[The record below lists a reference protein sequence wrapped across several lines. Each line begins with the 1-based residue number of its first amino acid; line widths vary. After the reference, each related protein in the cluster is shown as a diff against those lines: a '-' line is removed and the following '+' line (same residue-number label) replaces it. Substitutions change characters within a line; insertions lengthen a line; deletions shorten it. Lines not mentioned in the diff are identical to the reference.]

1 MLATVTA
8 PAGGAPTT
16 QLIIATAMGAVV
28 TLALLAILH
37 GHRTG
42 RLGIIGFAGRI
53 GERLTGLPAWS
64 ALPAGL
70 AIVSFASAGFGVWW
84 DIALHIDQGRDAGPL
99 ANPAHYFIL
108 AGIYGF
114 ASAGVLAL
122 VLHSEDRP
130 SPYAIKPPGLPRL
143 PVGGALLFA
152 CGSFSL
158 IGFPLD
164 DMWHRLFGQDVTLWG
179 PTHVQMICGA
189 LVGIVAVIALLV
201 EGQRAAGMELDGPA
215 STYLLGVARWALP
228 GVVLIGISLQIT
240 EFDWGVPQYRQVWQP
255 LLLAGAAAFALI
267 WARLWAGR
275 LGAVRAL
282 GLYLVARGV
291 LHLLVGTLGEVEPV
305 LPLFVAE
312 AATVTLLGL
321 VMDARARPLRFGA
334 LAGLAVGAAS
344 FAASYWAS
352 QWQFRL
358 PWHESLLA
366 EGIPS
371 ALIAGAGAGVLGALA
386 ALAMRGVLPTRP
398 VARPAAILAGVALL
412 AVAVNAGASSSA
424 DGLRAQIDV
433 TRVAGGQAQIAARFN
448 DEARVRDANWLYA
461 IAWQG
466 GGIRTEALKRG
477 ADGVWRTA
485 KPVPFDGDWK
495 TALRLH
501 DGRMLEAIPLHHP
514 ADTAIGLKAYS
525 APAHGSAAFVD
536 EIRVLQAE
544 RRDDTPTWLWS
555 VASTIVFS
563 LVLLF
568 LVATGLGIA
577 RIGRPEVAPP
587 GEPLVRPRAPR
598 RLLAP
603 TPS

>member
-1 MLATVTA
+1 MLATVSA

-16 QLIIATAMGAVV
+16 QLIIATAMGMVV
-28 TLALLAILH
+28 TIALLAVLN

-42 RLGIIGFAGRI
+42 RLGVIAFFGRI

-70 AIVSFASAGFGVWW
+70 AILSFAAAGFGVWW

-122 VLHSEDRP
+122 VLHGEDRP
-130 SPYAIKPPGLPRL
+130 SPHAIKLPGLPQL

-158 IGFPLD
+158 LGFPLD
-164 DMWHRLFGQDVTLWG
+164 DMWHRMFGQDVTLWG

-189 LVGIVAVIALLV
+189 LVGIVAVIVLLV
-201 EGQRAAGMELDGPA
+201 EGQRAAGMRLDGPPP
-215 STYLLGVARWALP
+215 SYLLGVARWALP

-267 WARLWAGR
+267 WARAWAGR
-275 LGAVRAL
+275 FGALRAV

-291 LHLLVGTLGEVEPV
+291 LHLLVGALGEVEPV
-305 LPLFVAE
+305 MPLFVGE
-312 AATVTLLGL
+312 ALAVTLVGL
-321 VMDARARPLRFGA
+321 VLDPHVRPLRFGA
-334 LAGLAVGAAS
+334 VTGFAVGAVS
-344 FAASYWAS
+344 FGASYWAS

-366 EGIPS
+366 EGIPT
-371 ALIAGAGAGVLGALA
+371 ALIAGTGAGLLGALA
-386 ALAMRGVLPTRP
+386 ALAMRGALPARQ
-398 VARPAAILAGVALL
+398 VARPAALLAGAALL
-412 AVAVNAGASSSA
+412 AVAINAGASSST
-424 DGLRAQIDV
+424 DGLRAQVDV
-433 TRVAGGQAQIAARFN
+433 TRVAGGQAQIAARFA
-448 DEARVRDANWLYA
+448 DDARVRDANWIYA

-477 ADGVWRTA
+477 ADGVWRTTS
-485 KPVPFDGDWK
+485 PMPFNGDWK

-501 DGRMLEAIPLHHP
+501 SGRRLEAIPLHHP

-525 APAHGSAAFVD
+525 APAHGSPAFVN
-536 EIRVLQAE
+536 ETAVLQAE
-544 RRDDTPTWLWS
+544 RKEDVPSWLWG
-555 VASTIVFS
+555 VASTIVFT

-577 RIGRPEVAPP
+577 RIGRPETVVIDE
-587 GEPLVRPRAPR
+587 EPRIRRAPR
-598 RLLAP
+598 VLTP
-603 TPS
+603 THS